1 MRFQTLPTLCTCTG
15 LFMLGALNGCNMMGN
30 PHANGSETQAQTQTA
45 LASES
50 NAKVGLDA
58 DDLNVQIQVRADALL
73 AAIDRQQAQARLK
86 KLASKKQPVLAESPR
101 VNQPEMDRLASALE
115 QHAKSAKSSLGAL
128 NVEPL
133 PQVKWLD
140 LQPVPTPVI
149 TTTPIAQAPKMQQTV
164 SAVVTPE
171 VPIVTVAN
179 MGLGADS
186 DTASLGEQMAVSI
199 RNSEQTALQKSLAL
213 SSLSLSSNHNL
224 LQPQDLKDLD
234 PNELQQV
241 RKMHIMVLQTLSS
254 QTQNKVQDTDEQA
267 GISDQLSKLFGSASA
282 RISKVEFCRTVAG
295 YGVYEPFESTTFM
308 AGVEQPLILYVE
320 LENFNSIHD
329 GSQYRVRLTQEV
341 ELYTDSDGVRVWSLP
356 REQIVDMSRNKRRDF
371 FTVQL
376 LHLPAR
382 LGVGKYRMKIRIHD
396 INGGSYDETTV
407 PVILVA
413 SQSTT
418 ARGYEEKSELI
429 KKILDN

>member
-1 MRFQTLPTLCTCTG
+1 MRFQTLSILCTCTC
-15 LFMLGALNGCNMMGN
+15 LLMLGALNGCNMMGS
-30 PHANGSETQAQTQTA
+30 PHANDSETQTKTQAA
-45 LASES
+45 LVSDANE
-50 NAKVGLDA
+50 KVA
-58 DDLNVQIQVRADALL
+58 PEDDLNAQIQARADELL
-73 AAIDRQQAQARLK
+73 AAIDRQQAQAREK
-86 KLASKKQPVLAESPR
+86 KLNQKKQSVHVQSPHAD
-101 VNQPEMDRLASALE
+101 QPEMDRLASALE
-115 QHAKSAKSSLGAL
+115 QHAKSSQSRLGASD
-128 NVEPL
+128 VESL

-140 LQPVPTPVI
+140 LQPASVPV
-149 TTTPIAQAPKMQQTV
+149 
-164 SAVVTPE
+164 VVTGPVVQTPKVQE
-171 VPIVTVAN
+171 TVPVATPDVPIVTVAN
-179 MGLGADS
+179 MSLADEL
-186 DTASLGEQMAVSI
+186 DLASLGQQMAVNI

-224 LQPQDLKDLD
+224 LQPQDLKGLD

-241 RKMHIMVLQTLSS
+241 RKMHIMVLQKLAK
-254 QTQNKVQDTDEQA
+254 QTQTKAQDADEQA
-267 GISDQLSKLFGSASA
+267 GMSDQLSELFGSVSVHI
-282 RISKVEFCRTVAG
+282 RQIEFCRTVAG

-329 GSQYRVRLTQEV
+329 GNQYRVQLTQEV
-341 ELYTDSDGVRVWSLP
+341 ELYTDADGVRVWSLP

-396 INGGSYDETTV
+396 VNGGSYDETTV
-407 PVILVA
+407 PVTLVA

-418 ARGYEEKSELI
+418 ARGYDEKSKMI